1 MKCDM
6 GGCPNDAI
14 IECEWGLYE
23 PRDGIPRT
31 EPMNKALLCKT
42 CSDDLWRRVK
52 GAVNAGIMHW
62 VNREVRKDDEIEQ
75 ERKS

>member
-42 CSDDLWRRVK
+42 CTS
-52 GAVNAGIMHW
+52 
-62 VNREVRKDDEIEQ
+62 
-75 ERKS
+75 